1 MRKPYRTIFTVGLL
15 MPVAA
20 VALLVTTVRAADPLP
35 LQLADGQAFRHVLET
50 NDWLVLGR
58 LYKTPGTSTGN
69 TDSFTVTTTSGAFDD
84 PIVLTNRV
92 GQTTAVDFIVTETGV
107 PTILTAFCALDQDE
121 QTIDCT
127 GTGLADASYTVEVE
141 YRMGWDAYLSSD
153 VIFRLYES
161 DTATTLSERASP
173 AGDYTLAGVY
183 LTAAQVTALGVT
195 WGDSDIL
202 LNTLASPNLWDTP
215 ADVTTVITWDTSATS
230 DATETALTAA
240 VQSYLVKLEN
250 DDPNVEP
257 GDYVG
262 TNGITLTGAVI
273 AGRAFSLIQ
282 SAIPQAF
289 ASFEANVFPTAIATA
304 STSML
309 DAVDAARAATAVYVT
324 FQNIHPALGGALVF
338 ILSVLTT
345 GLLMIKFK
353 STAVASSGWLV
364 VFIGGWLIFN
374 IPFQLVFITMAAII
388 ALGFAYI
395 GKRIFD

>member
-1 MRKPYRTIFTVGLL
+1 MRKLYRALFLGSIT
-15 MPVAA
+15 
-20 VALLVTTVRAADPLP
+20 LLVTTVHAADPLP
-35 LQLADGQAFRHVLET
+35 LQISDGQAFRHVLEA

-58 LYKTPGTSTGN
+58 LYKTPATSTGN
-69 TDSFTVTTTSGAFDD
+69 TDTFTVTTTSGAFDD
-84 PIVLTNRV
+84 PVALTNRV
-92 GQTTAVDFIVTETGV
+92 DQTDAADFIVTETGV
-107 PTILTAFCALDQDE
+107 PTILTSFCTLDQDE

-127 GTGLADASYTVEVE
+127 GTGLADSSYTVEVE

-153 VIFRLYES
+153 VMFRLYES

-230 DATETALTAA
+230 DATETALTGA

-257 GDYVG
+257 GDYIS
-262 TNGITLTGAVI
+262 TSGITRTGAVI

-289 ASFEANVFPTAIATA
+289 ASFEANVFPTAVATA

-309 DAVDAARAATAVYVT
+309 DALDAGRTSTAVYTT
-324 FQNIHPALGGALVF
+324 FQSIHPALGGALVF
-338 ILSVLTT
+338 VLSVLTA
-345 GLLMIKFK
+345 GGLMIRIK

-374 IPFQLVFITMAAII
+374 IPFQLVFITLAAII
-388 ALGFAYI
+388 ALGFMYI
-395 GKRIFD
+395 GKRLFD